1 MSYQLGKKS
10 WKALQGV
17 HPALAF
23 AVTEAIKLSKQDF
36 TVFEGLRSVERQKE
50 LVAKGSSKT
59 MDSYHLYGLAVDL
72 VAIVDGK
79 VTWEE
84 KYYYEIGAAMKEVIA
99 RHSLPI
105 DWGYELWKWDL
116 PHWQMTGYKDKYD
129 IRKLTT

>member
-1 MSYQLGKKS
+1 MSYKLGKKS

-84 KYYYEIGAAMKEVIA
+84 KYYYEIGHAMKEVIA

-116 PHWQMTGYKDKYD
+116 PHWQMTGHKDKYD